1 MENYIKV
8 EESITK
14 KGHLGI
20 HVQAE
25 SQPRHQSS
33 TRTSKTSTN

>member
-25 SQPRHQSS
+25 SQPRH
-33 TRTSKTSTN
+33 